1 MDSHKVRRKTQARRL
16 QAKRLR
22 LETNRTLWLFHFTT
36 HASPLSSARMNP
48 HSILWIYIVLL
59 VIGGLIGF
67 FKGKSS
73 VSLIMSVSF
82 AAALAVCAIN
92 GLLDARLA
100 RTVADALMVA
110 LLVVFAIRLAKTK
123 KFMPAGMMLIVTL
136 AALVLRHF

>member
-1 MDSHKVRRKTQARRL
+1 
-16 QAKRLR
+16 
-22 LETNRTLWLFHFTT
+22 
-36 HASPLSSARMNP
+36 MNP

-59 VIGGLIGF
+59 VVGGLIGF